1 MTSTE
6 TIPSALTDD
15 QQLSKYQMSR
25 KKAEQE
31 LVALEKIKRPN
42 NEER

>member
-1 MTSTE
+1 V
-6 TIPSALTDD
+6 TDD
-15 QQLSKYQMSR
+15 QQLTLYQQSR

-42 NEER
+42 NEEREKMARL